1 MNATIASRVKTAVTV
16 ILTAILV
23 FVLFVSRDHITQTAY
38 TIGLRGYQANTLF
51 VLIDIV
57 ALIGKVLMLKY
68 FARST
73 RKLGMW
79 MLCTSGSLS
88 LACNVFAGHNLGER
102 IYGAFIVILFV
113 ALEQVVTK
121 IKPAASVKAAAT
133 KAANAV
139 VIAQATPAAATIA
152 TVRISGTGRK
162 CQAGCTCKRHGANR
176 PAVATAT
183 QPAQAL
189 VSATPYI

>member
-79 MLCTSGSLS
+79 MLCVSGSLS

-133 KAANAV
+133 KAANAAT
-139 VIAQATPAAATIA
+139 AQAAPQASIPN
-152 TVRISGTGRK
+152 VRIAGTGRK
-162 CQAGCTCKRHGANR
+162 CQAGCSCKRHAVNR
-176 PAVATAT
+176 PAARVAVTT
-183 QPAQAL
+183 
-189 VSATPYI
+189 TP